1 MDKKDYD
8 PKFLIDYKIPGF
20 YNFYKNLSNYI
31 NQNITLDYFNNEKK
45 IRELFKGNIEQE
57 KNNFHD
63 KEEMLLNTLYEG
75 ISKEFSFEFEIIN
88 KIPPYLIL
96 KDYINYYLDK
106 NNSKDGMNCKLIQL
120 LLELRFNNDNKKII
134 IVNNQND
141 DFKIVLIKI
150 MWIESNVNY
159 ILKILNIYKICK
171 RNFQ

>member
-1 MDKKDYD
+1 LEDKFLNSITVDKKDYD
-8 PKFLIDYKIPGF
+8 PKFLLDYKIPGF
-20 YNFYKNLSNYI
+20 NNFYKNISNYI
-31 NQNITLDYFNNEKK
+31 NQNITLDYFNNEKR

-57 KNNFHD
+57 KNN
-63 KEEMLLNTLYEG
+63 
-75 ISKEFSFEFEIIN
+75 SFEFEIIN